1 MRDIAAIAGRYTA
14 LPEFFVC
21 YNAETGKAD
30 PLSLASVLSHYSWQ
44 ESKYMTAAARS
55 CYERHMP
62 AAIAAAMAAM
72 GTGTITDGI
81 PQRYIAESY
90 SGAVCS
96 SEVKCRLRIDYIRAS
111 DCADAEAV
119 TVAVKYAEN
128 QVRRLLGI
136 KSRFKISALPSG
148 MRDAIDL
155 YFEPVFAREES
166 MRTARGRPGVR
177 AFLCAREQRN
187 VVRSGFGDRTSI
199 VANDRAARG
208 GILGGC

>member
-1 MRDIAAIAGRYTA
+1 MR
-14 LPEFFVC
+14 
-21 YNAETGKAD
+21 
-30 PLSLASVLSHYSWQ
+30 
-44 ESKYMTAAARS
+44 
-55 CYERHMP
+55 
-62 AAIAAAMAAM
+62 
-72 GTGTITDGI
+72 
-81 PQRYIAESY
+81 
-90 SGAVCS
+90 
-96 SEVKCRLRIDYIRAS
+96 
-111 DCADAEAV
+111 
-119 TVAVKYAEN
+119 EN

-166 MRTARGRPGVR
+166 MASNDAQKSIRTARGRPGVR